1 VIYLNDVYIVKK
13 GDTLYGI
20 SNQFGVSVT
29 ELADI
34 NNVDAYSLKEG
45 QSLII
50 PSQSGSNPDNMFLY
64 TVKKGDTIFMGNNE
78 YK

>member
-1 VIYLNDVYIVKK
+1 MNDVYIVKK

-29 ELADI
+29 ELANI
-34 NNVDAYSLKEG
+34 NNVDANTLKEG

-78 YK
+78 Y